1 VAGHSRWGDIKAR
14 GRTPEQVA
22 RLNARVARNAA
33 LRGTPTGETCVRCSK
48 PLRYGDRT
56 VTLRNGSLVHAVCDE
71 G

>member
-1 VAGHSRWGDIKAR
+1 MVTRVVGRLSRWR
-14 GRTPEQVA
+14 GSTLVWRGT
-22 RLNARVARNAA
+22 
-33 LRGTPTGETCVRCSK
+33 LRGTPTGEACVRCSK